1 MIARRLSFISAQM
14 DARYGPQLDGMVAQI
29 LPNILVATD
38 AVLDHAYHVF
48 QHVASNLF
56 RDGQITW
63 CRIIA
68 LLSFGYRLGVALFR
82 HGVNHFVHFVVKLVT
97 KFIVNERIYRWI
109 IQRGGWFATLTY
121 YLVSGGS
128 FDTTTNFLFYSIW
141 GLTIFTVTCLDMDD
155 YDYEKFENQHKMQLV
170 MSGVPTAFWH
180 SLHNKLKD
188 EIFDAGD
195 HFSMICIEDN
205 DESSDDNNKGDYD
218 DATHGENP
226 TKNQLKPRMSC
237 SSISG
242 SGSQR
247 SKWKVVVCNADGV
260 SINDPSK

>member
-109 IQRGGWFATLTY
+109 IQRGGWRVIKGVAPPP
-121 YLVSGGS
+121 
-128 FDTTTNFLFYSIW
+128 I
-141 GLTIFTVTCLDMDD
+141 GLTESQKLRNMSQLLDKRVRD
-155 YDYEKFENQHKMQLV
+155 
-170 MSGVPTAFWH
+170 T
-180 SLHNKLKD
+180 
-188 EIFDAGD
+188 
-195 HFSMICIEDN
+195 
-205 DESSDDNNKGDYD
+205 
-218 DATHGENP
+218 
-226 TKNQLKPRMSC
+226 
-237 SSISG
+237 
-242 SGSQR
+242 
-247 SKWKVVVCNADGV
+247 
-260 SINDPSK
+260 